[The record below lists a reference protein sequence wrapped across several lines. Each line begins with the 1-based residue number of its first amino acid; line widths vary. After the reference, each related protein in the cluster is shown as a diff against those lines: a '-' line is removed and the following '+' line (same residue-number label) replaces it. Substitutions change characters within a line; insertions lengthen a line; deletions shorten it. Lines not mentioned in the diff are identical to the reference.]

1 MARMKSA
8 QTVYYGPAYSGYP
21 SVGSVSANES
31 VEYFWTEGAWCY
43 ICYSVSGTSNKKC
56 GYVPD
61 TAVNYTNENPL
72 VDNANSGTRYIRSG
86 GTTYTG
92 PGSSGYVSAGSV
104 DAGESVMYTGYK
116 YNNYALIEYSVGS
129 TSTKKRAWYLA
140 SDMTKD
146 PVSSGSTFYD
156 YTANGWTVT
165 NPWNGAAD
173 HPGHLGLDL
182 ERPSN
187 INFYALADGVV
198 IAKSRSCL
206 PSNGYTIVL
215 QHNIGGKQFFSFYAH
230 MDSSPNLSVGDRVT
244 CGTPIHVYG
253 ASGVVTGPHLHL
265 GVYTGGIND
274 DQYGYYRVNNN
285 STYFN
290 DYGLGY
296 FDYNDYRFFDPAQVI
311 ATNGGII
318 C

>member
-1 MARMKSA
+1 MARMKSVQA
-8 QTVYYGPAYSGYP
+8 VYYGPADSGYP
-21 SVGSVSANES
+21 SVGRVSANES

-92 PGSSGYVSAGSV
+92 PSSSGYVSAGSV

-182 ERPSN
+182 KRPSDT
-187 INFYALADGVV
+187 NFYALADGVV
-198 IAKSRSCL
+198 VAKSSSCL
-206 PSNGYTIVL
+206 RSNGYTIVL
-215 QHNIGGKQFFSFYAH
+215 QHNIGGKPFFSFYAH

-253 ASGVVTGPHLHL
+253 ASGNVIEREAIGMIIDYLNMGQMDAAPRLNGTAPRAKFADVVLPTFPQRRKH
-265 GVYTGGIND
+265 T
-274 DQYGYYRVNNN
+274 
-285 STYFN
+285 
-290 DYGLGY
+290 
-296 FDYNDYRFFDPAQVI
+296 A
-311 ATNGGII
+311 
-318 C
+318 

>member
-1 MARMKSA
+1 MARMKSVQA
-8 QTVYYGPAYSGYP
+8 VYYGPADSGYP
-21 SVGSVSANES
+21 SVGRVSANES

-92 PGSSGYVSAGSV
+92 PSSSGYVSAGSV

-182 ERPSN
+182 KRPSDT
-187 INFYALADGVV
+187 NFYALADGVV
-198 IAKSRSCL
+198 VAKSSSCL
-206 PSNGYTIVL
+206 RSNGYTIVL
-215 QHNIGGKQFFSFYAH
+215 QHNIGGKPFFSFYAH

-253 ASGVVTGPHLHL
+253 ASGNVTGPHLHL
-265 GVYTGGIND
+265 GVYTGEINN
-274 DQYGYYRVNNN
+274 DQYGYYKVNDEL
-285 STYFN
+285 TYFN

-296 FDYNDYRFFDPAQVI
+296 IDYN
-311 ATNGGII
+311 NGGVI

>member
-1 MARMKSA
+1 M
-8 QTVYYGPAYSGYP
+8 
-21 SVGSVSANES
+21 
-31 VEYFWTEGAWCY
+31 
-43 ICYSVSGTSNKKC
+43 
-56 GYVPD
+56 PD

-92 PGSSGYVSAGSV
+92 PSSSGYVSAGSV

-182 ERPSN
+182 KRPSDTS
-187 INFYALADGVV
+187 FYALADGVV
-198 IAKSRSCL
+198 VAKSSSCL
-206 PSNGYTIVL
+206 RSNGYTIVL
-215 QHNIGGKQFFSFYAH
+215 QHNIGGKPFFSFYAH

-253 ASGVVTGPHLHL
+253 ASGNVTGPHLHL
-265 GVYTGGIND
+265 GVYTGEINN
-274 DQYGYYRVNNN
+274 DQYGYYKVNDEL
-285 STYFN
+285 TYFN

-296 FDYNDYRFFDPAQVI
+296 IDYNNYRFFDPAQVI
-311 ATNGGII
+311 ATNGGVI

>member
-1 MARMKSA
+1 
-8 QTVYYGPAYSGYP
+8 
-21 SVGSVSANES
+21 
-31 VEYFWTEGAWCY
+31 
-43 ICYSVSGTSNKKC
+43 
-56 GYVPD
+56 
-61 TAVNYTNENPL
+61 
-72 VDNANSGTRYIRSG
+72 
-86 GTTYTG
+86 
-92 PGSSGYVSAGSV
+92 
-104 DAGESVMYTGYK
+104 
-116 YNNYALIEYSVGS
+116 
-129 TSTKKRAWYLA
+129 
-140 SDMTKD
+140 
-146 PVSSGSTFYD
+146 
-156 YTANGWTVT
+156 
-165 NPWNGAAD
+165 
-173 HPGHLGLDL
+173 
-182 ERPSN
+182 
-187 INFYALADGVV
+187 
-198 IAKSRSCL
+198 
-206 PSNGYTIVL
+206 
-215 QHNIGGKQFFSFYAH
+215 